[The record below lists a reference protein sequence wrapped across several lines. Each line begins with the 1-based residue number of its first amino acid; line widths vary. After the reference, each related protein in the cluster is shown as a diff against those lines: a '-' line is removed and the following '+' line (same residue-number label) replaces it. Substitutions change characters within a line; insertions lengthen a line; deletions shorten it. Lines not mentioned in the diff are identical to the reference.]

1 MWLSF
6 PAPGPTCGG
15 PGRRLRLQR
24 PPPRLSLPVLP
35 RRDTLQPTASAADRD
50 RQRSHPLRRRPQKFE
65 AVKALAQL
73 CSAVK

>member
-6 PAPGPTCGG
+6 PAHPGPTCGG

-24 PPPRLSLPVLP
+24 PPPRQLQVLP

-50 RQRSHPLRRRPQKFE
+50 TQSSHPLRRRPQKFE
-65 AVKALAQL
+65 AVKALAQQS
-73 CSAVK
+73 SA